1 MSKKTIQYA
10 HKIADSTPDEDAL
23 YLAAETRA
31 GYFTTAQAADAG
43 YSRALLAH
51 HASAGNLERVDHG
64 IYRLKRYP
72 ESPHADLV
80 VASLR
85 AGDSAAVSHESALTL
100 WGLSDALPGE
110 VHVTVP
116 RTASRR
122 RPGLRLHTGALDAGD
137 ITERDGVKVTTVER
151 TIADV
156 ARSGLSDELVLQA
169 IEEALNRGLTT
180 PPRLREYARTRG
192 GRMRALM
199 DRALCDI
206 RATSPTSYVT
216 NIKCE

>member
-1 MSKKTIQYA
+1 MSKKTIHDA
-10 HKIADSTPDEDAL
+10 HNSVSDSPSEDAL

-51 HASAGNLERVDHG
+51 HAAAGNLERVDHG
-64 IYRLKRYP
+64 IYRLRRYP

-85 AGDSAAVSHESALTL
+85 VGDSAAISHESALAL
-100 WGLSDALPGE
+100 WDLSDILPGE
-110 VHVTVP
+110 VHVTIP

-122 RPGLRLHTGALDAGD
+122 RPGIRPHTGVLEGNE
-137 ITERDGVKVTTVER
+137 ITERDGVRVTTVER

-169 IEEALNRGLTT
+169 IDEALSRGLTT
-180 PPRLREYARTRG
+180 PSRLGEYARTRG
-192 GRMRALM
+192 GRMRVLLE
-199 DRALCDI
+199 RAL
-206 RATSPTSYVT
+206 R
-216 NIKCE
+216 

>member
-1 MSKKTIQYA
+1 MSKSTVHYA
-10 HKIADSTPDEDAL
+10 HKGASSSPSENEL
-23 YLAAETRA
+23 YRVAETRA

-51 HASAGNLERVDHG
+51 HAASGNLERVDHG
-64 IYRLKRYP
+64 IYRLRRYP

-85 AGDSAAVSHESALTL
+85 AGDAAAISHESALAL
-100 WGLSDALPGE
+100 WDLSDVMPAQ

-116 RTASRR
+116 RTSSRR
-122 RPGLRLHTGALDAGD
+122 RPGLRLHTGTLGENDV
-137 ITERDGVKVTTVER
+137 TEREGVRVTTVER

-169 IEEALNRGLTT
+169 MGEALERGLTT
-180 PPRLREYARTRG
+180 RIRLQHLGEMRG
-192 GRMRALM
+192 GRTKRLAGRAL
-199 DRALCDI
+199 R
-206 RATSPTSYVT
+206 
-216 NIKCE
+216 

>member
-1 MSKKTIQYA
+1 MSKKAIHYA
-10 HKIADSTPDEDAL
+10 HKASADSPKEDAL
-23 YLAAETRA
+23 YLAAEARA

-51 HASAGNLERVDHG
+51 HAAAGNLERVDHG
-64 IYRLKRYP
+64 IYRLRRYP

-85 AGDSAAVSHESALTL
+85 AGDMAAVSHESALAF
-100 WGLSDALPGE
+100 WELSDILPGE

-122 RPGLRLHTGALDAGD
+122 RPGLRLHTAALEADE
-137 ITERDGVKVTTVER
+137 ITERDGVRVTTVER

-169 IEEALNRGLTT
+169 THEALDRGLTT
-180 PPRLREYARTRG
+180 ASRLDEYTHKRG
-192 GRMRALM
+192 GRMRSLLE
-199 DRALCDI
+199 RALQ
-206 RATSPTSYVT
+206 
-216 NIKCE
+216 

>member
-1 MSKKTIQYA
+1 MSKEPIHYA
-10 HKIADSTPDEDAL
+10 HKTASSSPNEDEL

-51 HASAGNLERVDHG
+51 HAASGNLERVDHG
-64 IYRLKRYP
+64 IYRLRRYP

-85 AGDSAAVSHESALTL
+85 AGDAAAISHESALAL
-100 WGLSDALPGE
+100 WDLSDVMPFE
-110 VHVTVP
+110 IHVTVP

-122 RPGLRLHTGALDAGD
+122 RPGLRLHTSVLGEDD
-137 ITERDGVKVTTVER
+137 VTEREGVRVTTVER

-156 ARSGLSDELVLQA
+156 ARSGLADELVLQA
-169 IEEALNRGLTT
+169 IDEAVERGLTT
-180 PPRLREYARTRG
+180 RARLQHLGEIRG
-192 GRMRALM
+192 GRTKRLVERAL
-199 DRALCDI
+199 R
-206 RATSPTSYVT
+206 
-216 NIKCE
+216 

>member
-1 MSKKTIQYA
+1 MRGVLKVSNVCNMSKKTIHYA
-10 HKIADSTPDEDAL
+10 HISTTDSPSEDAL

-51 HASAGNLERVDHG
+51 HAAAGNLERVDHG

-72 ESPHADLV
+72 ESPYADLV

-85 AGDSAAVSHESALTL
+85 AGESAAVSHESALAL
-100 WGLSDALPGE
+100 WELSDVLPGE

-122 RPGLRLHTGALDAGD
+122 RSGLRLHTSALAAEE
-137 ITERDGVKVTTVER
+137 ITERDGVRVTTVER

-169 IEEALNRGLTT
+169 IDEALGRGLTT
-180 PPRLREYARTRG
+180 SARLGEYARTRG
-192 GRMRALM
+192 GRMRALLE
-199 DRALCDI
+199 RAL
-206 RATSPTSYVT
+206 R
-216 NIKCE
+216 

>member
-1 MSKKTIQYA
+1 MSKEPIHYA
-10 HKIADSTPDEDAL
+10 HKTASGSPNADEL

-51 HASAGNLERVDHG
+51 HTASGNLERVDHG
-64 IYRLKRYP
+64 IYRLRRYP

-85 AGDSAAVSHESALTL
+85 AGDAAAISHESALAL
-100 WGLSDALPGE
+100 WDLSDVLPSE

-122 RPGLRLHTGALDAGD
+122 RPGLRLHTGALGESDV
-137 ITERDGVKVTTVER
+137 TEREGVRVTTVER

-156 ARSGLSDELVLQA
+156 ARGGLSDELVLQA
-169 IEEALNRGLTT
+169 IGEALERGLTT
-180 PPRLREYARTRG
+180 RARLQHLSETRG
-192 GRMRALM
+192 GRTKRLVERAL
-199 DRALCDI
+199 R
-206 RATSPTSYVT
+206 
-216 NIKCE
+216 